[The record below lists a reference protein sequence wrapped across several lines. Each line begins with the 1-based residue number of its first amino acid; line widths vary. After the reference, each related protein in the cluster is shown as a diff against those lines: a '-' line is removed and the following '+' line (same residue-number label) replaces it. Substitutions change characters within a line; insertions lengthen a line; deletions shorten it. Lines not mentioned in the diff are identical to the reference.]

1 MKTIAACA
9 LLACVT
15 ATFHPKSAHAQAGA
29 ATAASAAAAPL
40 AGVLPAGQG
49 TLRFWGM
56 DIYRAR
62 LWVSPGFAASD
73 YAALPLA
80 LELTYA
86 RAFSAEAIAKRS
98 VVEMRR
104 IGAFSAAQATRWQQ
118 ALQAALPDVKPGDRL
133 VGLYQPGS
141 GATFTLRGRTV
152 GAVDDPAFAR
162 LFFGIWLSAQTS
174 EPQLR
179 TELLGSAAQA
189 PP

>member
-1 MKTIAACA
+1 MA
-9 LLACVT
+9 T
-15 ATFHPKSAHAQAGA
+15 AAGA
-29 ATAASAAAAPL
+29 APL
-40 AGVLPAGQG
+40 SGMLPAGQG

-56 DIYRAR
+56 DIYRAH
-62 LWVSPGFAASD
+62 LWISPGFAASD

-98 VVEMRR
+98 IAEMRR
-104 IGAFSAAQATRWQQ
+104 IGPFSAAQAARWQQ
-118 ALQAALPDVKPGDRL
+118 ALQRALPDVQPGDRL

-141 GATFTLRGRTV
+141 GVTFALRGRTV
-152 GAVDDPAFAR
+152 GAVDDPDFAR
-162 LFFGIWLSAQTS
+162 LFFGIWLSPQTS

-179 TELLGSAAQA
+179 ADLLGSTAQA

>member
-1 MKTIAACA
+1 MKKIAACA
-9 LLACVT
+9 LLACFT
-15 ATFHPKSAHAQAGA
+15 TTFHLKVANAQG
-29 ATAASAAAAPL
+29 SAAIASTAAPL

-62 LWVSPGFAASD
+62 LWVSPGFAASN

-98 VVEMRR
+98 ITEMRR
-104 IGAFSAAQATRWQQ
+104 IGTFSDAQATRWQQ
-118 ALQAALPDVKPGDRL
+118 ALQAALPDVHPGDRL
-133 VGLYQPGS
+133 VGLYQPAT
-141 GATFTLRGRTV
+141 GATFELRGRTV
-152 GAVDDPAFAR
+152 GAVTDPAFAR
-162 LFFGIWLSAQTS
+162 LFFGIWLAPQTS

-179 TELLGSAAQA
+179 TELLGTTAQA

>member
-1 MKTIAACA
+1 MANAQGSA
-9 LLACVT
+9 VT
-15 ATFHPKSAHAQAGA
+15 ANSA
-29 ATAASAAAAPL
+29 ATAPL

-49 TLRFWGM
+49 ALRMWGM

-73 YAALPLA
+73 FVALPLA

-98 VVEMRR
+98 IAEMRR
-104 IGAFSAAQATRWQQ
+104 IGPVSAAQATRWQQ
-118 ALQAALPDVKPGDRL
+118 ALQAALPDVQPGDRL
-133 VGLYQPGS
+133 VGLYQPAS
-141 GATFTLRGRTV
+141 GVTFELRGRAVGTV
-152 GAVDDPAFAR
+152 ADPAFAR
-162 LFFGIWLSAQTS
+162 LFFGIWLSPQTS

-179 TELLGSAAQA
+179 TELLGTTAQA

>member
-9 LLACVT
+9 LLAYAT
-15 ATFHPKSAHAQAGA
+15 ATFYLKVAHAQANP
-29 ATAASAAAAPL
+29 ATAATTAPL
-40 AGVLPAGQG
+40 PGVLSAGQG
-49 TLRFWGM
+49 SLRFWGV

-62 LWVSPGFAASD
+62 LWVSPGFAATD
-73 YAALPLA
+73 YVALPLA

-86 RAFSAEAIAKRS
+86 RAFSAEATAKRS
-98 VVEMRR
+98 IAEMRR
-104 IGAFSAAQATRWQQ
+104 IGPFSAAQATRWQQ
-118 ALQAALPDVKPGDRL
+118 ALQAALPDVQPGDRL

-162 LFFGIWLSAQTS
+162 LFFGIWLSPQTS

-179 TELLGSAAQA
+179 TELRGTTAQA